1 MVAIAVLLALLA
13 AAAVPAAAVLAS
25 AEVVRLAIVVGANQ
39 GGEGTLRLRYAQSD
53 AERFARVLTEV
64 GGVHPENLQR
74 LSAPSA
80 ADVLRAFDRADTRAR
95 AVLSQTGHRVI
106 LLFYFSG
113 HADGINIALG
123 STDRLPFADIRR
135 RIESSP
141 ANVRVAFIDS
151 CKSGGITRDKGLTRG
166 PAFDLTL
173 TEQTDAGGAAF
184 VTSSAAGENAQESSD
199 IGGSYFT
206 HFLLSALRGAADAD
220 GNGRVTLWETYQYAF
235 AKTVAETARTVA
247 GAQHP
252 SYSYK
257 LSGYGDLT
265 LADLR
270 RATAGLVFPAGAAA
284 TYLVINDDRRELV
297 AEVRRPAGEARR
309 LAVPAGTYL
318 VGRRQGD
325 AFVAARFAVNA
336 NGDTVVAE
344 DRLLPEPI
352 ALATPK
358 GGDIALANSLV
369 GSYALVGGALGS
381 LTSSSEIGIG
391 YRREIWLRWHIG
403 SRAALGL
410 AEVNDRGLRY
420 SYRAAVLDLSFLRR
434 FDLATMRLYVGVG
447 VGGAWARQQLL
458 SGETQSGFTFRYG
471 AAAALD
477 LPVSPSVALS
487 LGWDFGAG
495 VVRLNGA
502 REQRLHVRAFLGVGY
517 AF

>member
-1 MVAIAVLLALLA
+1 MRVLAIAVLLAVLA
-13 AAAVPAAAVLAS
+13 AAAPAS

-39 GGEGTLRLRYAQSD
+39 GGQGTVRLRYAERD

-64 GGVHPENLQR
+64 GGVRPENLQL

-80 ADVLRAFDRADTRAR
+80 ASVLRAFDSADARAR
-95 AVLSQTGHRVI
+95 TVRSQTHDRVI

-113 HADGINIALG
+113 HADGINIELG
-123 STDRLPFADIRR
+123 SSDRLPFADIRR

-141 ANVRVAFIDS
+141 ADVRVAFIDS
-151 CKSGGITRDKGLTRG
+151 CKSGGITQDKGLTRG

-184 VTSSAAGENAQESSD
+184 VTSSSAGEQAQESSD

-206 HFLLSALRGAADAD
+206 HFVLSALRGAADSD
-220 GNGRVTLWETYQYAF
+220 GNGRVTLSETYQYAF

-257 LSGYGDLT
+257 LSGRGDLT

-270 RATAGLVFPAGAAA
+270 AATAALVFPAGAAA
-284 TYLVINDDRRELV
+284 TYLVLNNDRRELL
-297 AEVRRPAGEARR
+297 AEVARPAGEARR

-325 AFVAARFAVNA
+325 SFVAARFAVKA
-336 NGDTVVAE
+336 GGDTVVAE
-344 DRLLPEPI
+344 DRLAPEPI
-352 ALATPK
+352 ALATLK
-358 GGDIALANSLV
+358 GGDVDLANALV
-369 GSYALVGGALGS
+369 GGYALVGGALGS
-381 LTSSSEIGIG
+381 LTSSSEIGLG
-391 YRREIWLRWHIG
+391 YRRELLPRWHVG

-410 AEVNDRGLRY
+410 AEVSDRGLRY
-420 SYRAAVLDLSFLRR
+420 RYRAAVVDLVFLRR
-434 FDLATMRLYVGVG
+434 FDFAAMRLFVGAG
-447 VGGAWARQQLL
+447 IGGAWARQQLL
-458 SGETQSGFTFRYG
+458 SGEQQSGFTFRYG
-471 AAAALD
+471 AAATLD
-477 LPVSPSVALS
+477 LPVSQSLALS
-487 LGWDFGAG
+487 LSWDIGAG

-502 REQRLHVRAFLGVGY
+502 LEQRPHVRAFLGVGY